1 VTSRSFDRAAPAQDA
16 PTSGAVQAL
25 VAAGLAR
32 PVADE
37 SFDRFA
43 RLVQRQLGVPTALV
57 TLVLP
62 DSQVYPGALGL
73 PDPFQATRRTTLSEP
88 LCGETIRSG
97 APLVVE
103 DLRADPRFASRET
116 VTELGMGSY
125 AGFPIFDRHGTAV
138 GTVCA
143 LDTEAHAW
151 SATDLATLADLAA
164 ACTAELRL
172 RLERQRAHRIQQVA
186 VHATR
191 RTRMLLD
198 LTDRFAAATTL
209 DEIVDALRASGP
221 GLGTVWA
228 ALALAEP
235 GASGLTL
242 VERDGAYPYLP
253 RHWRFDDPA
262 VAAVTRAR
270 RAAFYRDGA
279 AALRAQPTWEPWID
293 PSLGGLAL
301 VPMVVDDRL
310 IGVVVLL
317 WRGPHEHDD
326 ESRRTAATLA
336 SCVAQAL
343 VRIRVLEDRH
353 RVATTLQAAM
363 LTDLPRVPY
372 LELASTY
379 ASATRTDKVG
389 GDWYDAVEL
398 DARSTVL
405 MIGDVTGHDMQAAA
419 RMGQLRA
426 MLRTL
431 AWCQD
436 APPARLLREL
446 DRANRGLGLTAS
458 GTAVVA
464 RLDRT
469 GRGEPGSGD
478 DRCRLWWAS
487 AGHPRPVVLRADG
500 HVQELDGRPDLM
512 LGVDPSVVRRD
523 HTDEL
528 GPGDTLLLYTDG
540 LVESRTA
547 TFAARAADLRAVLAE
562 LHGAPTAELPQRLVD
577 RMVHGQQ
584 RDDVAVLAARV
595 R

>member
-1 VTSRSFDRAAPAQDA
+1 MTAAPAIE
-16 PTSGAVQAL
+16 AL

-32 PVADE
+32 PVADD

-62 DSQVYPGALGL
+62 DSQVYPGARGL
-73 PDPFQATRRTTLSEP
+73 PEPYQVTRRTTLAEP
-88 LCGETIRSG
+88 LCGESVRTG
-97 APLVVE
+97 QALVVE
-103 DLRADPRFASRET
+103 DLRAHPRLSRTAT

-143 LDTEAHAW
+143 LDVEAREW

-198 LTDRFAAATTL
+198 LSDRFASATTV

-228 ALALAEP
+228 ALALAD
-235 GASGLTL
+235 GTGTGLTL
-242 VERDGAYPYLP
+242 IERDGAYPYLP
-253 RHWRFDDPA
+253 RHWRSSDPA
-262 VAAVTRAR
+262 VAAVVRSR
-270 RAAFYRDGA
+270 SPAFYRDGA
-279 AALRAQPTWEPWID
+279 AALHDQPGWAPWVD

-301 VPMVVDDRL
+301 LPMVVDDQL
-310 IGVVVLL
+310 LGVVVLL
-317 WRGPHEHDD
+317 WRGAHDHDD

-336 SCVAQAL
+336 SSVAQAL
-343 VRIRVLEDRH
+343 VRIRVLADRH
-353 RVATTLQAAM
+353 HVATTLQAAM
-363 LTDLPRVPY
+363 LTDLPQVPY

-419 RMGQLRA
+419 RMGQLRG

-446 DRANRGLGLTAS
+446 DRANRGLGLAAT
-458 GTAVVA
+458 GTATVA

-469 GRGEPGSGD
+469 GPGEPGTGD
-478 DRCRLWWAS
+478 DACRLWWSS
-487 AGHPRPVVLRADG
+487 AGHPRPVVVRADG
-500 HVQELDGRPDLM
+500 RAEELVGRPDLM
-512 LGVDPSVVRRD
+512 LGVDPSAARRD
-523 HTDEL
+523 HADGL
-528 GPGDTLLLYTDG
+528 RPGDTLILYTDG
-540 LVESRTA
+540 LVELRTRSYAARTA
-547 TFAARAADLRAVLAE
+547 HLLQTLQE
-562 LHGAPTAELPQRLVD
+562 LHGCPTAELPQRVVD
-577 RMVHGQQ
+577 RMVRGTQ

>member
-1 VTSRSFDRAAPAQDA
+1 MVAGQSQGGPAAA
-16 PTSGAVQAL
+16 AVQAL

-62 DSQVYPGALGL
+62 DAQVYPGALGL
-73 PDPFQATRRTTLSEP
+73 PGTLQLTRRTTLSEP
-88 LCGETIRSG
+88 LCGETVRTG
-97 APLVVE
+97 EALVVE
-103 DLRADPRFASRET
+103 DLRADPRFAHRDT

-125 AGFPIFDRHGTAV
+125 AGFPILDRHGTAV

-143 LDTEAHAW
+143 LDTEAHTW
-151 SATDLATLADLAA
+151 SPTDLATLSDLAA

-172 RLERQRAHRIQQVA
+172 RLERQRAHRIQRVA

-198 LTDRFAAATTL
+198 LTERFASATTL
-209 DEIVDALRASGP
+209 DEIVGALRASGS

-228 ALALAEP
+228 ALALADP
-235 GASGLTL
+235 GGSSLTL
-242 VERDGAYPYLP
+242 VEREGAYPYLP
-253 RHWRFDDPA
+253 RHWSLDDPA
-262 VAAVTRAR
+262 VASVARAR
-270 RAAFYRDGA
+270 RPAFYRDGA
-279 AALRAQPTWEPWID
+279 AALRAQPTWDPWID

-310 IGVVVLL
+310 LGVVVLQ

-326 ESRRTAATLA
+326 ESRRTAVALA

-343 VRIRVLEDRH
+343 VRVRVLEDRH

-398 DARSTVL
+398 DPRSTVL

-446 DRANRGLGLTAS
+446 DRANQGLGLTAS

-469 GRGEPGSGD
+469 GRGEPGDGD
-478 DRCRLWWAS
+478 DGCRLWWAS
-487 AGHPRPVVLRADG
+487 AGHPLPVVLRADG
-500 HVQELDGRPDLM
+500 RVHELTGRPDLM
-512 LGVDPSVVRRD
+512 LGVDPSVVRHD
-523 HTDEL
+523 HAGLLE
-528 GPGDTLLLYTDG
+528 PGDTLLLYTDG
-540 LVESRTA
+540 LVESRRVSFTE
-547 TFAARAADLRAVLAE
+547 RAAELRDVLGDLR
-562 LHGAPTAELPQRLVD
+562 GGPTAELPQRLVD
-577 RMVHGQQ
+577 RMVQGPQH
-584 RDDVAVLAARV
+584 DDVAVLAARV

>member
-1 VTSRSFDRAAPAQDA
+1 MTAAA
-16 PTSGAVQAL
+16 AVQAL

-43 RLVQRQLGVPTALV
+43 RLVQRQLKVPTALV

-62 DSQVYPGALGL
+62 DAQVYPGALGL
-73 PDPFQATRRTTLSEP
+73 PDPYQATRRTTLAEP
-88 LCGETIRSG
+88 LCGETVTTGR
-97 APLVVE
+97 PLVVE
-103 DLRADPRFASRET
+103 DLRADPRFAGRET
-116 VTELGMGSY
+116 VTQLGMGSY

-143 LDTEAHAW
+143 LDREPHAW

-172 RLERQRAHRIQQVA
+172 RLERQRAHRIQKVA

-209 DEIVDALRASGP
+209 DEIVDALRASGS

-228 ALALAEP
+228 ALALTEP
-235 GASGLTL
+235 GGSALAL
-242 VERDGAYPYLP
+242 IERDGAYPYLP
-253 RHWRFDDPA
+253 RQWRLSDPA
-262 VAAVTRAR
+262 VASVARAR
-270 RAAFYRDGA
+270 QPAFYRDGA
-279 AALRAQPTWEPWID
+279 AALRAEPTWSDWVD

-301 VPMVVDDRL
+301 VPLVLDDQL
-310 IGVVVLL
+310 IGVVVLV
-317 WRGPHEHDD
+317 WRGPHDHDD
-326 ESRRTAATLA
+326 ENRRTAITLA

-363 LTDLPRVPY
+363 LTDLPAVPY

-398 DARSTVL
+398 DPRSTVL

-469 GRGEPGSGD
+469 GPGEPATDGVGGAGD
-478 DRCRLWWAS
+478 GCRLWWAS

-500 HVQELDGRPDLM
+500 RVEELPGRPDLM
-512 LGVDPSVVRRD
+512 LGVDPSTVRRD
-523 HTDEL
+523 HAAEL
-528 GPGDTLLLYTDG
+528 SPGDTLLLYTDG
-540 LVESRTA
+540 LVESRTVS
-547 TFAARAADLRAVLAE
+547 FAERVRRLHDALRELRGCPTADLP
-562 LHGAPTAELPQRLVD
+562 HRLVE
-577 RMVHGQQ
+577 RMVHGEQ

>member
-1 VTSRSFDRAAPAQDA
+1 MTYGPAI
-16 PTSGAVQAL
+16 GAL

-32 PVADE
+32 PVADA

-73 PDPFQATRRTTLSEP
+73 PDPYQATRRTTLSQP
-88 LCGETIRSG
+88 LCGETVQTG
-97 APLVVE
+97 LPLVVE
-103 DLRADPRFASRET
+103 DLRADPRFAGRET

-125 AGFPIFDRHGTAV
+125 AGFPIFDRHGAAV

-143 LDTEAHAW
+143 LDVEPHAW
-151 SATDLATLADLAA
+151 SDTDLATLADLAA

-221 GLGTVWA
+221 GLGTIWA
-228 ALALAEP
+228 ALTVADGNDA
-235 GASGLTL
+235 GLTL
-242 VERDGAYPYLP
+242 VERDGMYPYLP
-253 RHWRFDDPA
+253 RLWKYSDPG
-262 VAAVTRAR
+262 VASIARAR
-270 RAAFYRDGA
+270 RPAFYRDGS
-279 AALRAQPTWEPWID
+279 AALRDLPTFEPWVD
-293 PSLGGLAL
+293 PTLGGLAL
-301 VPMVVDDRL
+301 LPMVVDDRL
-310 IGVVVLL
+310 LGVVVLQ
-317 WRGPHEHDD
+317 WRGPHDHDD

-363 LTDLPRVPY
+363 LTDLPHVPY

-398 DARSTVL
+398 DPRSTVL

-419 RMGQLRA
+419 RMGQLRS

-431 AWCQD
+431 AWYQD

-446 DRANRGLGLTAS
+446 DRANRGLGLTAT
-458 GTAVVA
+458 GTATVA

-469 GRGEPGSGD
+469 GPGEPGTGD
-478 DRCRLWWAS
+478 DACRLWWSS
-487 AGHPRPVVLRADG
+487 AGHPRPVVVRADG
-500 HVQELDGRPDLM
+500 HVEELTGRPDLM
-512 LGVDPSVVRRD
+512 LGVDPSAARRD
-523 HTDEL
+523 HAAEL
-528 GPGDTLLLYTDG
+528 RPGDTLLLYTDG
-540 LVESRTA
+540 LVESRTVSYVE
-547 TFAARAADLRAVLAE
+547 RVQRLIGVLEELRAC
-562 LHGAPTAELPQRLVD
+562 PTAELPQAIVD
-577 RMVHGQQ
+577 RMVPGTQ

>member
-1 VTSRSFDRAAPAQDA
+1 MVAGQSQGGPAAA
-16 PTSGAVQAL
+16 AVQAL

-62 DSQVYPGALGL
+62 DAQVYPGALGL
-73 PDPFQATRRTTLSEP
+73 PGTLQLTRRTTLSEP
-88 LCGETIRSG
+88 LCGETVRTG
-97 APLVVE
+97 EALVVE
-103 DLRADPRFASRET
+103 DLRADPRFAHRDT

-125 AGFPIFDRHGTAV
+125 AGFPILDRHGTAV

-143 LDTEAHAW
+143 LDTEAHTW
-151 SATDLATLADLAA
+151 SPTDLATLSDLAA

-172 RLERQRAHRIQQVA
+172 RLERQRAHRIQRVA

-198 LTDRFAAATTL
+198 LTERFASATTL
-209 DEIVDALRASGP
+209 DEIVGALRASGS

-228 ALALAEP
+228 ALALADP
-235 GASGLTL
+235 GGSSLTL
-242 VERDGAYPYLP
+242 VEREGAYPYLP
-253 RHWRFDDPA
+253 RHWSLDDPA
-262 VAAVTRAR
+262 VASVARAR
-270 RAAFYRDGA
+270 RPAFYRDGA
-279 AALRAQPTWEPWID
+279 AALRAQPTWDPWID

-310 IGVVVLL
+310 LGVVVLQ

-326 ESRRTAATLA
+326 ESRRTAVALA

-343 VRIRVLEDRH
+343 VRVRVLEDRH

-398 DARSTVL
+398 DPRSTVL

-469 GRGEPGSGD
+469 GRGEPGDGD
-478 DRCRLWWAS
+478 DGCRLWWAS
-487 AGHPRPVVLRADG
+487 AGHPLPVVLRADG
-500 HVQELDGRPDLM
+500 RVHELTGRPDLM
-512 LGVDPSVVRRD
+512 LGVDPSVVRHD
-523 HTDEL
+523 HAGLLE
-528 GPGDTLLLYTDG
+528 PGDTLLLYTDG
-540 LVESRTA
+540 LVESRRVSFTE
-547 TFAARAADLRAVLAE
+547 RAAELRDVLGDLR
-562 LHGAPTAELPQRLVD
+562 GGPTAELPQRLVD
-577 RMVHGQQ
+577 RMVQGPQH
-584 RDDVAVLAARV
+584 DDVAVLAARV

>member
-1 VTSRSFDRAAPAQDA
+1 MRAASP
-16 PTSGAVQAL
+16 VQAL

-62 DSQVYPGALGL
+62 DAQVYPGALGL

-88 LCGETIRSG
+88 LCGETIRTG
-97 APLVVE
+97 GPLVVE
-103 DLRADPRFASRET
+103 DLRAHPRLSRTAT

-143 LDTEAHAW
+143 LDTEPHVWTA
-151 SATDLATLADLAA
+151 SDLATLADLAA

-172 RLERQRAHRIQQVA
+172 RLERHRAHRIQNVA

-209 DEIVDALRASGP
+209 DEIVDALRASGS
-221 GLGTVWA
+221 GLGTIWA

-235 GASGLTL
+235 GGSGLTL

-253 RHWRFDDPA
+253 RQWRFSDPA
-262 VAAVTRAR
+262 VASVARAR
-270 RAAFYRDGA
+270 RPAFYRDGA
-279 AALRAQPTWEPWID
+279 AALRDEPTWAPWVD
-293 PSLGGLAL
+293 PALGGLAM
-301 VPMVVDDRL
+301 VPMVLDDHL
-310 IGVVVLL
+310 LGVVVLV
-317 WRGPHEHDD
+317 WRGPHDHDD

-363 LTDLPRVPY
+363 LTELPRVPY

-379 ASATRTDKVG
+379 ATATRTDKVG
-389 GDWYDAVEL
+389 GDWYDTVEL
-398 DARSTVL
+398 DPRSTVL

-436 APPARLLREL
+436 APPAWLLREL
-446 DRANRGLGLTAS
+446 DRANRGLGLTAT

-469 GRGEPGSGD
+469 GRGEPGEGD
-478 DRCRLWWAS
+478 DACRLWWSS

-500 HVQELDGRPDLM
+500 GVEELPGRPDLM
-512 LGVDPSVVRRD
+512 LGVDPTTSRRD
-523 HTDEL
+523 HAAEL
-528 GPGDTLLLYTDG
+528 SPGDTLLLYTDG

-547 TFAARAADLRAVLAE
+547 SYAARAKDLQRALQD
-562 LHGAPTAELPQRLVD
+562 LHGCPTSDLPQELVD